1 MIKDY
6 SGLACAAFACGA
18 LSIGACGANSDGA
31 QSTGPITTGGATGGA
46 GAPMVAGAAG
56 APSAGAPGAG
66 APAGGASGGFA
77 GGAGAAAAGGS
88 AGIGGTGGASG
99 ATATG
104 GSGGDTVDPGSDGDG
119 QRTVNMPFKA
129 APEVAKVDGV
139 PHGKVFKFTIAQGSS
154 QRYPKAV
161 AREVNVYVPTQYV
174 AGTPAPVM
182 VVQDGNNYFGFVTS
196 LSNTLDNLINAKKL
210 PPIVAVYANN
220 GGGDAQGSER
230 GLEYDTLSGVYA
242 EWVDQELLPRVEQ
255 ETKTQLPAQA
265 VTFTKDPEGR
275 AALGGSSGG
284 IASFIMTWYHPDLFR
299 RALTY
304 SPSFVAQESPV
315 NPAHPL
321 GAWNF
326 HSDNDERKGPDDG
339 GIIAKTTPNKPI
351 RVWLECGTNDNTGGT
366 EYPNYDF
373 QIAIT
378 RTFQKMTA
386 KGYHVHQDIGTG
398 AGHVDGGMIS
408 VTLPDAMLWVWRGY
422 KGAL

>member
-1 MIKDY
+1 M
-6 SGLACAAFACGA
+6 
-18 LSIGACGANSDGA
+18 N
-31 QSTGPITTGGATGGA
+31 
-46 GAPMVAGAAG
+46 VAGAAG
-56 APSAGAPGAG
+56 AASGGSAGSSST
-66 APAGGASGGFA
+66 AGGASGGA
-77 GGAGAAAAGGS
+77 GAGGS
-88 AGIGGTGGASG
+88 AGSAGSAGSSG
-99 ATATG
+99 SAG
-104 GSGGDTVDPGSDGDG
+104 MSGSGGSSGGAATTDPGSEGDG
-119 QRTVNMPFKA
+119 TRTVPQPFKQA
-129 APEVAKVDGV
+129 ADTMKQDGV

-174 AGTPAPVM
+174 AGTPAPVI

-255 ETKTQLPAQA
+255 EIKTQLPNQA

-284 IASFIMTWYHPDLFR
+284 VAAFIMTWYHPDLFR
-299 RALTY
+299 RAIGY
-304 SPSFVAQESPV
+304 SPSFVAQESPT

-326 HSDNDERKGPDDG
+326 HEDKDEDDG
-339 GIIAKTTPNKPI
+339 GIIAKTDPIKPI
-351 RVWLECGTNDNTGGT
+351 RFWHEVGTADNNHNMS
-366 EYPNYDF
+366 YPHYDF
-373 QIAIT
+373 EYANKRVQL
-378 RTFQKMTA
+378 KMEA
-386 KGYHVHQDIGTG
+386 KGYHAHLDVGTN
-398 AGHVDGGMIS
+398 AGHVDGGMIGQ
-408 VTLPDAMLWVWRGY
+408 TLPDAMLWVWRGY
-422 KGAL
+422 MGAQ